1 MDDVELGIVKPSG
14 NQLHNRVYNAYMN
27 KFMMLVATVGS
38 LYLLIQGIYIFIKR
52 NSDGFSLLS
61 LTMSIAGQIC
71 FLTYA
76 LFNNDKVLAMS
87 SVIGVVFKMFI
98 IFSIIIVNTFM

>member
-1 MDDVELGIVKPSG
+1 MDDVELDLVKSVPKSKDMHDR
-14 NQLHNRVYNAYMN
+14 LYDAYMN

-38 LYLLIQGIYIFIKR
+38 LYLLIQGIYIFIKN

-71 FLTYA
+71 FFT
-76 LFNNDKVLAMS
+76 VS
-87 SVIGVVFKMFI
+87 
-98 IFSIIIVNTFM
+98 